1 MTWGLDMALERR
13 VMWVEG
19 MFLRHHHFQQQ
30 DRHWEAM
37 LHARASALHPFHWGL
52 ATAEIDGAALEAGAF
67 ALRSASGTMPDGLAF
82 SFPDRDPPPPRLEID
97 RDAINQTVYLVAPE
111 APAGG
116 RLASAPR
123 TGGGQVS
130 TRYVIE
136 EAEASDALDEGA
148 PPVTLQ
154 TGALNLR
161 YEIGDKPRPGF
172 VAMPVGRVAERGS
185 DRGVALVPRYIP
197 PHTRMSASK
206 ALSEAV
212 EVVATKL
219 EARAAALAG
228 QYSQVGGSGG
238 AALQEFMLLQLVNAK
253 GCAFNALRDA
263 AHLHPE
269 TIFREMV
276 ELAGALATFTNDET
290 RRPPAFPRYDHD
302 DLTATFAPVLE
313 ELDRSLAYLGVQ
325 KAVRIPLKRNQY
337 NIDYGPISDDS
348 LLQGAQFVICAHAAM
363 DSEQFR
369 AEFPRNVSIASVN
382 DIKAVVTAADKSVR
396 IRPLAHPP
404 QELPRMAGWLY
415 LELDTSSEAW
425 GGVQRA
431 RTIAIHHAA
440 RFPELQVQLWAIRD

>member
-1 MTWGLDMALERR
+1 MALQRR

-30 DRHWEAM
+30 DRHWEA
-37 LHARASALHPFHWGL
+37 LLQARTAGLAPFHWGL
-52 ATAEIDGAALEAGAF
+52 ATAEIDQSALEAGSF
-67 ALRSASGTMPDGLAF
+67 ALKSASGAMPDGLLF
-82 SFPDRDPPPPRLEID
+82 SFPDRDLPPPRLEID

-111 APAGG
+111 ATPGR

-123 TGGGQVS
+123 TGGGLVS
-130 TRYVIE
+130 TRFVVE
-136 EAEASDALDEGA
+136 ETEASDALDEGT
-148 PPVTLQ
+148 PPVALQ
-154 TGALNLR
+154 VGALNLR

-172 VAMPVGRVAERGS
+172 TAMPVGKVAERGT
-185 DRGVALVPRYIP
+185 DRGVTVVPSFIP
-197 PHTRMSASK
+197 PVTRASASR
-206 ALSEAV
+206 ALKEAV

-219 EARAAALAG
+219 DARAGALAG
-228 QYSQVGGSGG
+228 QYSQVGGSGA
-238 AALQEFMLLQLVNAK
+238 AALEEFMLLQLVNAK
-253 GCAFNALRDA
+253 CCQFNALRDA
-263 AHLHPE
+263 QHHHPE

-276 ELAGALATFTNDET
+276 ELAGALAAFTQEET
-290 RRPPAFPRYDHD
+290 RRPPAFPKYDHD

-313 ELDRSLAYLGVQ
+313 ELSRSLDYLGVQ
-325 KAVRIPLKRNQY
+325 KAVRIALKRNQY
-337 NIDYGPISDDS
+337 NIDYGPIPDDS
-348 LLQGAQFVICAHAAM
+348 LLKGAQFVLCAHAAM

-382 DIKAVVTAADKSVR
+382 DIKAVVTAADRSVR

-404 QELPRMAGWLY
+404 QELPRLAGWLY